1 MNGKSGCIVLCLAL
15 VVLAQAADIK
25 LPEPQ
30 KTGGMPL
37 MEALN
42 ARRTQRTFS
51 SKPLSAQQLANLLW
65 AAFGINRD
73 NGKRTAPSA
82 INAQEIQIYVALPS
96 GLYLYQAKS
105 NTLEQISDR
114 DIRAQVGRQAF
125 VKTAPVGL
133 IYVSDYDLIK
143 GESEFYSATDTG
155 YISQNVYLFCA
166 SAGMNTVVLG
176 SVDKTVLQAA
186 MKLKPSQHVILT
198 QPVGFPPETPGGK

>member
-1 MNGKSGCIVLCLAL
+1 LATL
-15 VVLAQAADIK
+15 TQAADIK

-42 ARRTQRTFS
+42 ARQTQRTFS
-51 SKPLSAQQLANLLW
+51 AKPLSEQQLANLLW

-82 INAQEIQIYVALPS
+82 RNTQEISIYVALPS

-105 NTLEQISDR
+105 NTLEQISEQ
-114 DIRAQVGRQAF
+114 DIRALVGRQAF

-133 IYVSDYDLIK
+133 IYVSDYDIIK

-176 SVDKTVLQAA
+176 SVDKPALQTA

-198 QPVGFPPETPGGK
+198 QPVGFPPDAPGGK

>member
-1 MNGKSGCIVLCLAL
+1 MNGKTGCIVLCLAL
-15 VVLAQAADIK
+15 VALAQAADIK
-25 LPEPQ
+25 LPAPQ

-37 MEALN
+37 MEALS
-42 ARRTQRTFS
+42 ARQTQRTFS
-51 SKPLSAQQLANLLW
+51 AKPLSEQQLANLLW

-82 INAQEIQIYVALPS
+82 SNKQEVSVYVALSS

-105 NTLEQISDR
+105 NTLEQISDQ
-114 DIRAQVGRQAF
+114 DIRAQTGRQAF

-143 GESEFYSATDTG
+143 GESAFYSATDTG

-166 SAGMNTVVLG
+166 SEGMNTVVLG
-176 SVDKTVLQAA
+176 SVDKPALQAA